1 MVILFHLPKTQNLFY
16 SINSFDTLAQ
26 IINYMGEL
34 ILVVDCFKTNNYGVT
49 KLQTTAFMRFSCY
62 RESFRLLLKSKPPTD
77 FNYLTLTLEK
87 KYIKSCNTKMQV
99 QQV

>member
-26 IINYMGEL
+26 IINYMCEL

-49 KLQTTAFMRFSCY
+49 KLQTTAFMRFSCD

-87 KYIKSCNTKMQV
+87 NTLNRVTPKCKC
-99 QQV
+99 